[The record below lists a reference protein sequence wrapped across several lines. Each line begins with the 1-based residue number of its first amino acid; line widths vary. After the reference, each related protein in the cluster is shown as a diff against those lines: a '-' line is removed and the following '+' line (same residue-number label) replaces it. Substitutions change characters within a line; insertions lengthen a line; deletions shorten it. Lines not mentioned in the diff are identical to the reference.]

1 MQVFPAISAAEGHF
15 IAGFV
20 EGEGH
25 FGITEANG
33 GQSFRYL
40 MSLRVRDDDSEL
52 LEWLHARTGVGT
64 LHAIPARAFLCAE
77 GSFSLDRSHTGIS
90 VHLRRDDRPL
100 LAMFAQTLGVG
111 GLRDDPAYGSALG
124 PIDPRVLCEPPS
136 PTSGA

>member
-1 MQVFPAISAAEGHF
+1 MFPAISAAEGHF

-33 GQSFRYL
+33 GQSFRCL

-64 LHAIPARAFLCAE
+64 LHAIPARATSNPQVGWMVQTQSGC
-77 GSFSLDRSHTGIS
+77 
-90 VHLRRDDRPL
+90 
-100 LAMFAQTLGVG
+100 QTLVELWPGF
-111 GLRDDPAYGSALG
+111 RSG
-124 PIDPRVLCEPPS
+124 P
-136 PTSGA
+136 